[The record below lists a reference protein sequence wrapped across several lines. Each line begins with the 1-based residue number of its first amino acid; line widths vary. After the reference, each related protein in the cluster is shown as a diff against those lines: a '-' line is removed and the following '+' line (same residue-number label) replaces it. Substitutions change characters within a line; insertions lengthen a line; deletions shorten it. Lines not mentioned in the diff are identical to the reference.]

1 MQKRNLALRRI
12 VRNLVRRYKPEKLIL
27 FGSMAKG
34 NPRADSDIDLAVV
47 KKTRRKFI
55 DRLLDA
61 RRAADTWEAVDIVVY
76 TPEEVASMEKEGQYF
91 WVDEILGRGRVLY
104 ERA

>member
-1 MQKRNLALRRI
+1 MRNRDSALRGI
-12 VRNLVRRYKPEKLIL
+12 VRNLVRHYKPEKLIL
-27 FGSMAKG
+27 FGSRARG
-34 NPRADSDIDLAVV
+34 RCRADSDIDLAVV

-55 DRLLDA
+55 DRILDA

-76 TPEEVASMEKEGQYF
+76 TPEEVARMEREGQYF
-91 WVDEILGRGRVLY
+91 WMDEILGRGRVLY